1 MFLDCADR
9 GEESSPVSDAR
20 RQRRRYEAALAHD
33 RRQFAQQDGADALPS
48 PVFEHTRVGA

>member
-48 PVFEHTRVGA
+48 PAFAHTRVGA